1 MVMKSIFQRKNITN
15 KLLFFSFSFSTLL
28 FLFSF
33 SLYFA
38 TAQQEIITIVPG
50 SSDPNRYRFF
60 DITEYITSTGEE
72 IQWYNADNIIHNIIV
87 TSTKGDII
95 VAQSADIKPKESF
108 SYKFDEEGE
117 YIFKSSKYNWMKG
130 KVIVTDDIKTIK
142 KNMENDI
149 DLYISWTPSSSTK
162 LGEKTIF
169 KIIFV
174 DKKSDRNQEHIDYSF
189 TIHNSTSDRV
199 LYKNAV
205 THSAWGLEPASY
217 KFDSS
222 GTFIGKLRIEG
233 ILFQPIE
240 PDNTEFEI
248 RVNQ

>member
-1 MVMKSIFQRKNITN
+1 MKNIFQRKNIMNT
-15 KLLFFSFSFSTLL
+15 LSFSFSTLL

-87 TSTKGDII
+87 TSTNGGII
-95 VAQSADIKPKESF
+95 VAQSADIKPKEFFSF
-108 SYKFDEEGE
+108 KFDKEGE
-117 YIFKSSKYNWMKG
+117 HIFQSANYNWMKG
-130 KVIVTDDIKTIK
+130 KIIVTDDIKMIK
-142 KNMENDI
+142 ESMKNYI
-149 DLYISWTPSSSTK
+149 DLYISWTPSNITQ
-162 LGEKTIF
+162 GEKIIF

-174 DKKSDRNQEHIDYSF
+174 DKKSERNHEHIDYSF
-189 TIHNSTSDRV
+189 TIQNSTSDTV

-222 GTFIGKLRIEG
+222 GIFIGKLRIEG
-233 ILFQPIE
+233 ILSQPIE

-248 RVNQ
+248 QVK

>member
-1 MVMKSIFQRKNITN
+1 MKSIFQRKNIMNT
-15 KLLFFSFSFSTLL
+15 LFFSFSFSTLL

-33 SLYFA
+33 SSYFA
-38 TAQQEIITIVPG
+38 NAQEEIITIVPG
-50 SSDPNRYRFF
+50 SSDPTRYRFF
-60 DITEYITSTGEE
+60 DITEYPISTGEE

-87 TSTKGDII
+87 TSTNGEII
-95 VAQSADIKPKESF
+95 VAQSADIK
-108 SYKFDEEGE
+108 EGE
-117 YIFKSSKYNWMKG
+117 YIFQSSKYNWMKG
-130 KVIVTDDIKTIK
+130 KIIVTDDIKTIK
-142 KNMENDI
+142 ESMENDI
-149 DLYISWTPSSSTK
+149 DLYISWTPSSSIK
-162 LGEKTIF
+162 LEEKTIF

-174 DKKSDRNQEHIDYSF
+174 DKKSERNQEHIDYSF
-189 TIHNSTSDRV
+189 TIHNSTSDTV

-248 RVNQ
+248 QVK

>member
-1 MVMKSIFQRKNITN
+1 MKKFFQRKNITN
-15 KLLFFSFSFSTLL
+15 TLFFSFSFSTLL

-33 SLYFA
+33 SSYFA
-38 TAQQEIITIVPG
+38 NAQEEIITIVPG
-50 SSDPNRYRFF
+50 SSDPARYRFF
-60 DITEYITSTGEE
+60 DITEYPISTEEE
-72 IQWYNADNIIHNIIV
+72 IRWYNADNIIHNIIV
-87 TSTKGDII
+87 TSTNGDII
-95 VAQSADIKPKESF
+95 VAQSADIKPKEFF
-108 SYKFDEEGE
+108 SYKFDKEGE
-117 YIFKSSKYNWMKG
+117 YIFQSSKYKWMEG
-130 KVIVTDDIKTIK
+130 KIIVTDDIKTIK
-142 KNMENDI
+142 ESMENDI

-162 LGEKTIF
+162 LEEKTIF

-174 DKKSDRNQEHIDYSF
+174 DKKSERNQEHIDYSF
-189 TIHNSTSDRV
+189 TIHNSTSDTV

-248 RVNQ
+248 QVK

>member
-1 MVMKSIFQRKNITN
+1 MKSFFQRKNITN
-15 KLLFFSFSFSTLL
+15 TLFFSFSFSTLL

-33 SLYFA
+33 FSYFA
-38 TAQQEIITIVPG
+38 NAQEEIITIVPG

-60 DITEYITSTGEE
+60 DITEYPISTGEE
-72 IQWYNADNIIHNIIV
+72 IQWYNSDNIIHNIIV
-87 TSTKGDII
+87 TSTNGEII
-95 VAQSADIKPKESF
+95 VAQSTDIKPKEFF
-108 SYKFDEEGE
+108 SYKFDKEGE
-117 YIFKSSKYNWMKG
+117 YTFQSANYNWMKG
-130 KVIVTDDIKTIK
+130 KIIVTDDIKTIK
-142 KNMENDI
+142 ESMKNDI
-149 DLYISWTPSSSTK
+149 DLYISWTPSNTTQ
-162 LGEKTIF
+162 GEKIIF

-174 DKKSDRNQEHIDYSF
+174 DKKSERNHEHIDYSF
-189 TIHNSTSDRV
+189 TIQNSTSDTV

-222 GTFIGKLRIEG
+222 GIFIGKLRIEG

-248 RVNQ
+248 QVK